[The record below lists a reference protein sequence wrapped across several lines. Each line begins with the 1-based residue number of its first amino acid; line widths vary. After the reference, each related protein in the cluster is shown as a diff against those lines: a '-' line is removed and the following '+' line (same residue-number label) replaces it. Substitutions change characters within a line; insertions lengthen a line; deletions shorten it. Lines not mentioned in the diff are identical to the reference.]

1 VFKLPRGTRDFSPEE
16 MDKRNYLEKS
26 MRETFEIYGY
36 KEVETPNIEYLELFT
51 KKSGEGILNEI
62 YSFMDKNG
70 RELSLRPELTAPV
83 IRFYI
88 NNMQMNPK
96 PLKLYYFGKCYR
108 YDRPQK
114 GRYREFKQAGCELIG
129 TDKPEALAE
138 LISLSYNILKNAGI
152 NDINLYIGNLKILSS
167 IFNQLNL
174 SDDQIKYIMPLIDKS
189 LNNDLFE
196 ALNSFG
202 INNSMIER
210 FIKILNSNDINIIEK
225 FIDNKDDIKNE
236 FIQFKNTLELL
247 KSSFKIEFNIKL
259 GIVRGLDYYNG
270 LVFEIESPN
279 LGAEKQ
285 ICGGGQYELIK
296 IFKGND
302 TPTAGFALGFDRV
315 IISLEIQEYKFSKK
329 NLDFYIIPINKN
341 MIKKSIDI
349 LNILRNNKYIADM
362 DLLRR
367 GVGKSLKYASSI
379 NALEV
384 IIIGPEELEKDS
396 IIVRNMETGEQNTI
410 KIDNFI
416 QAIQKKL

>member
-1 VFKLPRGTRDFSPEE
+1 MFKLPRGTRDFSPEE

-88 NNMQMNPK
+88 NKMQMNPK

-138 LISLSYNILKNAGI
+138 LISISYNILKDAGL

-189 LNNDLFE
+189 LNNDLFD
-196 ALNSFG
+196 ALNSYG
-202 INNSMIER
+202 INHSIIER

-225 FIDNKDDIKNE
+225 FIDNKDAIKNE
-236 FIQFKNTLELL
+236 FIHFKNILELL

-259 GIVRGLDYYNG
+259 SIVRGLDYYNG

-285 ICGGGQYELIK
+285 ICGGGQYDLIK

-315 IISLEIQEYKFSKK
+315 IISLEMQEYNFPKK
-329 NLDFYIIPINKN
+329 NLDFYIIPINES

-349 LNILRNNKYIADM
+349 INILRKNKYIVDM

-379 NALEV
+379 NAVKV
-384 IIIGPEELEKDS
+384 IIIGPEELENDS
-396 IIVRNMETGEQNTI
+396 IIVRNMKTGEQKTV

-416 QAIQKKL
+416 KTIQKK